1 MDVED
6 DKLFLELCKRA
17 DGSWLQAMKPVES
30 WSGEAGL
37 EQQTQKMIFLDQ
49 REGLPESLDVVG
61 WIPDACI
68 LVEFGGIQLVR
79 QIMFQDLVGERRFLE
94 LLKGLHSKL
103 LCSVAL
109 GPTCNLCLQILDSNF
124 LISHLEW
131 VILIFTTTTTPFE
144 EAKALLKWK
153 NSLDG
158 EVHSNLSSWVLRS
171 SSNYSSHCNTWN
183 GISCNEM
190 GMIVKLNISSMGL
203 RGTLQN
209 FPFSFLGNIGVL
221 NLSSNSFYG
230 TIPVHIANLS
240 QLTFISFFDNHFS
253 GHIPSEIGQLPNLE
267 FLYLSHNS
275 FKGCIPVE
283 LGNLSKVS
291 EVVLSTNHF
300 TGPIPPSLGNL
311 QNLITLYLHTNQL
324 SGSIPLELGNLK
336 SLMDL
341 ELAANHF
348 TGSIPPSLGNLQNL
362 TTLYLN
368 ENQLSGSI
376 PLELGNLKSLVNLAL
391 STNNFTGLIPPS
403 LGNLQN
409 LPTLYLYKN
418 QLSGSIPLELGNLK
432 SLTDLELSTNNFTG
446 LIPPSLE
453 NLQNLTTLYLHENQ
467 LSGSIPLE
475 LGNLKSLMEL
485 VLSANNFTGLI
496 PPSLGNLQN
505 LTTLYLY
512 ENQLS
517 GSIPLELGNLKSLTR
532 LTLLRNN
539 LTGPLPQEI
548 TKLKLL
554 ELSLSSNN
562 LSGRLPKLLCRG
574 GVLQIFTVSSNNFS
588 GPIPK
593 NLKNCKNLFR
603 LRLDGNKLHGNIS
616 DVFGTYPKLN
626 FIDLS
631 NNNLYGE
638 LQNNWSG
645 FKSLTNL
652 KISNNNITGRIP
664 NGLGGLKRLENLDI
678 SMNNFIGGIPRE
690 LGKLTSL
697 LTLNLSVNNLDGN
710 LPKELGRLDGLNRLD
725 FSTNNLSGVIPK
737 VIGDCSKLLYLS
749 LGNNKFSGI
758 IPSELSNLI
767 SLQEVLDLSQNMFDG
782 EIPSGLGMLKY
793 LEKLNLSHNMLS
805 GSIPHSFE
813 GMTALTSIDVSYNDL
828 EGRVPE
834 TKAFKDALRKQ
845 FEHNKGLCGNI
856 TSLQKCDFSNKKKGG
871 TKRRLKIFLGC
882 VGGGLSL
889 LFAMIGIY
897 YVLYK
902 KRRDNEVQTT
912 ELIND
917 DLFRIW
923 DFDGN
928 NVYEEIIVATEGF
941 NDKHCIGVGGFGSV
955 YKAVLSTGQ
964 VVAVKKF
971 HSREDDEQID
981 LRSFSAEIH
990 ALTELRHRN
999 IVKLYGICSHAR
1011 HSFLIYEYLERGS
1024 IVKLLNNE
1032 EEAARL
1038 DWIKTIN
1045 IIRSVASA
1053 LSHMHHGCTPP
1064 LIHRDI
1070 SSKNILLNS
1079 EYDACVADFGIA
1091 RVLNSNSSNWTT
1103 PAGTFGYLAP
1113 ELAYTMRLTE
1123 KCDVY
1128 SFGVL
1133 TFEVIMGSHPGEFIT
1148 SLATSSSTV
1157 EDNVLLVDMLDKRLP
1172 PPVADILKEI
1182 VTVAKL
1188 ALACLKT
1195 SPESWPTMY
1204 SVSHDLSS

>member
-1 MDVED
+1 M
-6 DKLFLELCKRA
+6 A
-17 DGSWLQAMKPVES
+17 PSP
-30 WSGEAGL
+30 
-37 EQQTQKMIFLDQ
+37 IN
-49 REGLPESLDVVG
+49 
-61 WIPDACI
+61 
-68 LVEFGGIQLVR
+68 
-79 QIMFQDLVGERRFLE
+79 
-94 LLKGLHSKL
+94 KL
-103 LCSVAL
+103 LS
-109 GPTCNLCLQILDSNF
+109 F
-124 LISHLEW
+124 LVLLLSLLLSFFR
-131 VILIFTTTTTPFE
+131 VNCYPSTTTTTTPFE

-158 EVHSNLSSWVLRS
+158 GVHSNLSSWVLHS

-190 GMIVKLNISSMGL
+190 GRIVELNVSSMGL

-209 FPFSFLGNIGVL
+209 FPFSFLGKIGIL
-221 NLSSNSFYG
+221 NLESNSFYG

-240 QLTFISFFDNHFS
+240 QLTFISFSDNHFS
-253 GHIPSEIGQLPNLE
+253 GHIPSEIGQLPNLQI
-267 FLYLSHNS
+267 LYLSHNS

-283 LGNLSKVS
+283 LGNLSKLS
-291 EVVLSTNHF
+291 EVEIFENLLIGPIPVRIGNLNRLTKLILYRNQLSGSIPSSFGNLTKLTVLYLYKNQLSGSIPLELGNLKSLMDLQLSRNNF
-300 TGPIPPSLGNL
+300 IGPIPPSLGNL
-311 QNLITLYLHTNQL
+311 QNLTTLYLHTNQL

-362 TTLYLN
+362 TTLYLQT
-368 ENQLSGSI
+368 NQLSGSI
-376 PLELGNLKSLVNLAL
+376 PLELGNLKSLMNLQL
-391 STNNFTGLIPPS
+391 STNHFTGPIPPS

-409 LPTLYLYKN
+409 L
-418 QLSGSIPLELGNLK
+418 
-432 SLTDLELSTNNFTG
+432 
-446 LIPPSLE
+446 
-453 NLQNLTTLYLHENQ
+453 TTLYLSENQ

-475 LGNLKSLMEL
+475 LGNLKSLMNL
-485 VLSANNFTGLI
+485 QLPTNHFTGPI
-496 PPSLGNLQN
+496 PLSLGNLQN
-505 LTTLYLY
+505 LTTLYLHT
-512 ENQLS
+512 NQLS
-517 GSIPLELGNLKSLTR
+517 GSIPLELGNLKSLTK
-532 LTLLRNN
+532 LLLFSNN

-548 TKLKLL
+548 TKHKLL
-554 ELSLSSNN
+554 ELSVSSNN

-574 GVLQIFTVSSNNFS
+574 G
-588 GPIPK
+588 
-593 NLKNCKNLFR
+593 
-603 LRLDGNKLHGNIS
+603 
-616 DVFGTYPKLN
+616 
-626 FIDLS
+626 
-631 NNNLYGE
+631 

-664 NGLGGLKRLENLDI
+664 NGLGDLKRLGNLDI

-737 VIGDCSKLLYLS
+737 EIGDCSKLLYLS

-758 IPSELSNLI
+758 IPSELRNLI

-782 EIPSGLGMLKY
+782 QIPSGLDMLKY

-828 EGRVPE
+828 EGHVPE
-834 TKAFKDALRKQ
+834 TKAFKDALREQ

-856 TSLQKCDFSNKKKGG
+856 TALQKCDFSNKKKGG

-897 YVLYK
+897 YVPYK

-928 NVYEEIIVATEGF
+928 NVYENIIAATEGF

-964 VVAVKKF
+964 VVAVKNF

-1024 IVKLLNNE
+1024 IVKLLSNE

-1038 DWIKTIN
+1038 DWIKRIN

-1133 TFEVIMGSHPGEFIT
+1133 TLEVIMGSHPGEFIT
-1148 SLATSSSTV
+1148 SLATSSSAV
-1157 EDNVLLVDMLDKRLP
+1157 GDNVLLVDMLDKRLP
-1172 PPVADILKEI
+1172 PPVADILKEV

-1195 SPESWPTMY
+1195 SPESRPTMY
-1204 SVSHDLSS
+1204 SVSHELLSCRVSFVDSFDMVTVGQLLREDI

>member
-1 MDVED
+1 
-6 DKLFLELCKRA
+6 
-17 DGSWLQAMKPVES
+17 
-30 WSGEAGL
+30 
-37 EQQTQKMIFLDQ
+37 
-49 REGLPESLDVVG
+49 
-61 WIPDACI
+61 
-68 LVEFGGIQLVR
+68 
-79 QIMFQDLVGERRFLE
+79 
-94 LLKGLHSKL
+94 
-103 LCSVAL
+103 
-109 GPTCNLCLQILDSNF
+109 
-124 LISHLEW
+124 
-131 VILIFTTTTTPFE
+131 
-144 EAKALLKWK
+144 
-153 NSLDG
+153 
-158 EVHSNLSSWVLRS
+158 
-171 SSNYSSHCNTWN
+171 
-183 GISCNEM
+183 
-190 GMIVKLNISSMGL
+190 MGL

-240 QLTFISFFDNHFS
+240 QLTFISFVDNHFS
-253 GHIPSEIGQLPNLE
+253 GHIPSEIGQLSNLQ

-311 QNLITLYLHTNQL
+311 QNLTTLYLHTNQLFGSIPLELGNLKSLMDLELSTNHFTGPIPPSLENLQNLTTLYLHTNQL

-362 TTLYLN
+362 ITLYL
-368 ENQLSGSI
+368 S
-376 PLELGNLKSLVNLAL
+376 
-391 STNNFTGLIPPS
+391 
-403 LGNLQN
+403 
-409 LPTLYLYKN
+409 
-418 QLSGSIPLELGNLK
+418 
-432 SLTDLELSTNNFTG
+432 
-446 LIPPSLE
+446 
-453 NLQNLTTLYLHENQ
+453 ENQ

-475 LGNLKSLMEL
+475 LGNLKSLMNL
-485 VLSANNFTGLI
+485 QLSTNHFTGPI

-505 LTTLYLY
+505 LTTLYLSENQLSGSIPLELGNSKSLMNLQLSTNHFTGPIPLSLGNLQNLTTLY
-512 ENQLS
+512 LHTNQLS
-517 GSIPLELGNLKSLTR
+517 GSIPLELGNLKSLMD
-532 LTLLRNN
+532 
-539 LTGPLPQEI
+539 
-548 TKLKLL
+548 
-554 ELSLSSNN
+554 
-562 LSGRLPKLLCRG
+562 
-574 GVLQIFTVSSNNFS
+574 LQ
-588 GPIPK
+588 
-593 NLKNCKNLFR
+593 L
-603 LRLDGNKLHGNIS
+603 
-616 DVFGTYPKLN
+616 
-626 FIDLS
+626 
-631 NNNLYGE
+631 
-638 LQNNWSG
+638 
-645 FKSLTNL
+645 
-652 KISNNNITGRIP
+652 
-664 NGLGGLKRLENLDI
+664 
-678 SMNNFIGGIPRE
+678 
-690 LGKLTSL
+690 
-697 LTLNLSVNNLDGN
+697 
-710 LPKELGRLDGLNRLD
+710 
-725 FSTNNLSGVIPK
+725 STNH
-737 VIGDCSKLLYLS
+737 
-749 LGNNKFSGI
+749 FT
-758 IPSELSNLI
+758 
-767 SLQEVLDLSQNMFDG
+767 
-782 EIPSGLGMLKY
+782 GLGMLKY
-793 LEKLNLSHNMLS
+793 LEKLNLSHNMLI

-813 GMTALTSIDVSYNDL
+813 SMTALTSIDVSYNDL

-834 TKAFKDALRKQ
+834 TKAFKDALREQ

-856 TSLQKCDFSNKKKGG
+856 TALQKCDFSNKKKE
-871 TKRRLKIFLGC
+871 F
-882 VGGGLSL
+882 
-889 LFAMIGIY
+889 
-897 YVLYK
+897 
-902 KRRDNEVQTT
+902 
-912 ELIND
+912 IND

-1038 DWIKTIN
+1038 DWIKRIN

-1113 ELAYTMRLTE
+1113 ELAYTMRLTK

-1128 SFGVL
+1128 SF
-1133 TFEVIMGSHPGEFIT
+1133 GEFIT

-1157 EDNVLLVDMLDKRLP
+1157 GDNVLLVDMLDKRLP
-1172 PPVADILKEI
+1172 PPVADILKEV

-1195 SPESWPTMY
+1195 SPESRPTMY
-1204 SVSHDLSS
+1204 SVSHELSSCRVSFVDAFDMVTVGQLLREDI

>member
-1 MDVED
+1 IVKHLEAFSIAALVMFPTCLDIPAI
-6 DKLFLELCKRA
+6 KIPNLFLR
-17 DGSWLQAMKPVES
+17 
-30 WSGEAGL
+30 
-37 EQQTQKMIFLDQ
+37 T
-49 REGLPESLDVVG
+49 
-61 WIPDACI
+61 I
-68 LVEFGGIQLVR
+68 L
-79 QIMFQDLVGERRFLE
+79 MP
-94 LLKGLHSKL
+94 
-103 LCSVAL
+103 
-109 GPTCNLCLQILDSNF
+109 PTC
-124 LISHLEW
+124 
-131 VILIFTTTTTPFE
+131 PFDE
-144 EAKALLKWK
+144 P
-153 NSLDG
+153 S
-158 EVHSNLSSWVLRS
+158 
-171 SSNYSSHCNTWN
+171 
-183 GISCNEM
+183 
-190 GMIVKLNISSMGL
+190 
-203 RGTLQN
+203 
-209 FPFSFLGNIGVL
+209 
-221 NLSSNSFYG
+221 
-230 TIPVHIANLS
+230 
-240 QLTFISFFDNHFS
+240 TFI
-253 GHIPSEIGQLPNLE
+253 
-267 FLYLSHNS
+267 LSHR
-275 FKGCIPVE
+275 
-283 LGNLSKVS
+283 
-291 EVVLSTNHF
+291 EVVPNEYKRY
-300 TGPIPPSLGNL
+300 PLGL
-311 QNLITLYLHTNQL
+311 LLL
-324 SGSIPLELGNLK
+324 P
-336 SLMDL
+336 
-341 ELAANHF
+341 
-348 TGSIPPSLGNLQNL
+348 LQNL
-362 TTLYLN
+362 T
-368 ENQLSGSI
+368 
-376 PLELGNLKSLVNLAL
+376 
-391 STNNFTGLIPPS
+391 
-403 LGNLQN
+403 
-409 LPTLYLYKN
+409 TLYLYKN

-432 SLTDLELSTNNFTG
+432 SLMDLELST
-446 LIPPSLE
+446 
-453 NLQNLTTLYLHENQ
+453 
-467 LSGSIPLE
+467 
-475 LGNLKSLMEL
+475 
-485 VLSANNFTGLI
+485 NNFTGLI

-505 LTTLYLY
+505 LTTLYLH
-512 ENQLS
+512 ENQLF
-517 GSIPLELGNLKSLTR
+517 GSIPLELGNLKSLMDLELSTNNFTELGNLKSLTR
-532 LTLLRNN
+532 LTLLPNN

-548 TKLKLL
+548 AKLKLL

-562 LSGRLPKLLCRG
+562 LSSRLPKLLCRG

-588 GPIPK
+588 GRIPK

-603 LRLDGNKLHGNIS
+603 LRLDGNKLHGNIL

-664 NGLGGLKRLENLDI
+664 NGLGGLKRLGNLDI

-697 LTLNLSVNNLDGN
+697 LTLNMSVNNLDGN

-737 VIGDCSKLLYLS
+737 EIGDCSKLLYLS

-782 EIPSGLGMLKY
+782 QIPSGLGMLKY

-813 GMTALTSIDVSYNDL
+813 GMTSLTSIDVSYNDL
-828 EGRVPE
+828 EGHVPE
-834 TKAFKDALRKQ
+834 TKPFKDALREQ

-856 TSLQKCDFSNKKKGG
+856 TALQKCDFSNKKKGG

-882 VGGGLSL
+882 VGGGSSL
-889 LFAMIGIY
+889 LIAMIGIY

-923 DFDGN
+923 DFDSN
-928 NVYEEIIVATEGF
+928 NVYEDIIAATEGF

-964 VVAVKKF
+964 VVAVKNF

-981 LRSFSAEIH
+981 LRSFSTEIH

-1024 IVKLLNNE
+1024 IVKLLSNE

-1038 DWIKTIN
+1038 DWIKRIN

-1070 SSKNILLNS
+1070 SSKNILPNS
-1079 EYDACVADFGIA
+1079 EYDAFVADF
-1091 RVLNSNSSNWTT
+1091 
-1103 PAGTFGYLAP
+1103 

-1133 TFEVIMGSHPGEFIT
+1133 TLEVIMGSHPGEFIT
-1148 SLATSSSTV
+1148 SLATSSSAV
-1157 EDNVLLVDMLDKRLP
+1157 GDNVLLVDMLDKRLP
-1172 PPVADILKEI
+1172 PPVADILKEV
-1182 VTVAKL
+1182 VTLAYTMRLTEKFAKIISTCLNASRESRPTMEFVSHDLALTSRKLSSPGAANVLLIDTLDKSLDPPNVEILKEVVLVVKL
-1188 ALACLKT
+1188 AFECLKT
-1195 SPESWPTMY
+1195 RPESWPKMDSISHELLTCWLY
-1204 SVSHDLSS
+1204 VGESVDMITVGKLLSEDV